1 MPREIKMP
9 KLSDTM
15 EEGTLNIWRKSEG
28 DAVRKGDI
36 LAEIETDKADME
48 FEAYMSGTLAKIL
61 VPAGETVPIGT
72 PIAIVKL
79 VKDSDEDLA
88 AFLASRDLGSGA
100 APASRAGA
108 AEAAQPRSAE
118 IPSAF
123 SARIRIVVCRR

>member
-15 EEGTLNIWRKSEG
+15 EEGTLNVWRKSEG
-28 DAVRKGDI
+28 DAIRKGDI
-36 LAEIETDKADME
+36 LVEIETDKADME

-88 AFLASRDLGSGA
+88 AFLASRDLGSVAA
-100 APASRAGA
+100 AP
-108 AEAAQPRSAE
+108 
-118 IPSAF
+118 
-123 SARIRIVVCRR
+123 V